1 MKINI
6 WTNKYTAAVLAIIAC
21 VLWGSAFPVLKA
33 TYAEL
38 NLRPDDVSGGSF
50 LPEPGSSWRLS

>member
-21 VLWGSAFPVLKA
+21 VLWEVPPVLKA
-33 TYAEL
+33 TYA
-38 NLRPDDVSGGSF
+38 S
-50 LPEPGSSWRLS
+50 